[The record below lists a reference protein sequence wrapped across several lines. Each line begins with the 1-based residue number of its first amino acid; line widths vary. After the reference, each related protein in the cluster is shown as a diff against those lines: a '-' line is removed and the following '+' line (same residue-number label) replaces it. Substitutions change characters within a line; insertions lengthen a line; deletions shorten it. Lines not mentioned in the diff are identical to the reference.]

1 MIDFLIISS
10 LYLVVHFELVI
21 LIMSD
26 IFHNFEFI
34 SHKSDFFICIS
45 FSLF

>member
-21 LIMSD
+21 LMSD

-45 FSLF
+45 FS